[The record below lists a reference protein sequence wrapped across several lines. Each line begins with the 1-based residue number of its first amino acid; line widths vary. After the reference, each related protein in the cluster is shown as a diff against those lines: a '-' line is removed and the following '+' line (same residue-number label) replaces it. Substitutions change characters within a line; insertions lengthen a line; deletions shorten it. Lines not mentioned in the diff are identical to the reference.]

1 MLTFLLAGLAF
12 CALGA
17 TALSAYSRVAY
28 CEYLLFSTCPNEEL
42 PKHIFPLAR
51 RRDYRR
57 IAIGSKSRKY
67 VITTTFV
74 SNLLVTIS
82 FVLILMILVLLT
94 VSVFTVI
101 VLTFAFAVVN
111 IIMWRSTVWGMPRD
125 RNTIYL

>member
-1 MLTFLLAGLAF
+1 MLTYLLAGLAF
-12 CALGA
+12 CVLGA
-17 TALSAYSRVAY
+17 IVLNVYLRVAY
-28 CEYLLFSTCPNEEL
+28 CEYLIFSTCPNEEL

-57 IAIGSKSRKY
+57 IAIGSKSRQY

-82 FVLILMILVLLT
+82 CMLVLMSLVLLT

-101 VLTFAFAVVN
+101 IVAFALAVAN